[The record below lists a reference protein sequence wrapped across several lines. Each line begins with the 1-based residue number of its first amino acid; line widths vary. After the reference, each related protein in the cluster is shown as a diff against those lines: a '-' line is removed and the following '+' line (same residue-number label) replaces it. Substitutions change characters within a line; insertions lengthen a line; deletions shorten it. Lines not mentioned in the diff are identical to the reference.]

1 MLMTFLSLD
10 SDLYKK
16 FTVSSLFYTSQWN
29 FIAKIYS
36 LVSFYTY
43 TMTFYNESIQFGNIF
58 SLDDDNKYFQ
68 VFEFLSEF
76 HKHLANF

>member
-1 MLMTFLSLD
+1 MTFLSLD

-16 FTVSSLFYTSQWN
+16 FTVSWLFYTSQWN

-43 TMTFYNESIQFGNIF
+43 TVTFYNESIQFGNIF
-58 SLDDDNKYFQ
+58 SLDGDNKYFQ
-68 VFEFLSEF
+68 VFEFLSEC
-76 HKHLANF
+76 HEHLATF

>member
-1 MLMTFLSLD
+1 MTFLSLD

-16 FTVSSLFYTSQWN
+16 FTVSWLFYTSQWN

-43 TMTFYNESIQFGNIF
+43 TVTFYNESIQFGNIF
-58 SLDDDNKYFQ
+58 SLDGDNKYFQ